1 MPRPYN
7 KTSKYQVTRRSKILD
22 VPGDI
27 SQAAKKGLLRLGYL
41 QKETAK
47 EVVIVMVDRYL
58 VRLNSYSTF
67 TNEERL
73 IQAARIVKAAEHVRG
88 CTAAPCFCGVEAA
101 HRALQQVTGASDKPV
116 AFAPGRTVE
125 IEVPPQE
132 PVQPSKPAEATIAEL
147 LYDSWEQEWP
157 RLRPK
162 LHETPTWTEFQLML
176 KGARPPAAFL
186 NWTPQVQIDWLKV
199 HAPL

>member
-1 MPRPYN
+1 MPRPYT
-7 KTSKYQVTRRSKILD
+7 KSSKYHITRRSKILD

-27 SQAAKKGLLRLGYL
+27 SQAAKKGLLRLGFL

-47 EVVIVMVDRYL
+47 EVVIVMIDRYL
-58 VRLNSYSTF
+58 VKLNSYSTF

-88 CTAAPCFCGVEAA
+88 CNAAPCFCGLASA
-101 HRALQQVTGASDKPV
+101 HAALQTVNGTSDKPV
-116 AFAPGRTVE
+116 AFTPRETVE
-125 IEVPPQE
+125 LEASPQAIELDPKGTIP
-132 PVQPSKPAEATIAEL
+132 TIAEL
-147 LYDSWEQEWP
+147 LYDSWEQQWP

-162 LHETPTWTEFQLML
+162 LHETPTWNEFQMML